1 MIINHFELILTT
13 ITILSTISS
22 LAVLFFSGIKIKRWY
37 ADCYKRKLLS
47 TDQTLFEYDCANNV
61 ARAKLEDIVA
71 EYSKVKSAMIDINND
86 LVYYV
91 KGSPEYNERE
101 ATLNTL
107 HARYIRLTA
116 ETEQAYIDARTA
128 SSNLTSYIKARRY
141 HL

>member
-1 MIINHFELILTT
+1 MIINHFEVILTT

-37 ADCYKRKLLS
+37 VDCYKRKLLS

-71 EYSKVKSAMIDINND
+71 EYSKVKSAMININND

-107 HARYIRLTA
+107 RARYIRLTA

>member
-1 MIINHFELILTT
+1 MIINHFEVILTT
-13 ITILSTISS
+13 ITILSTVSS
-22 LAVLFFSGIKIKRWY
+22 LAVLIFSGIKIKRWY

-71 EYSKVKSAMIDINND
+71 EYSKVKSAMININND

-107 HARYIRLTA
+107 RARYIRLTA

>member
-1 MIINHFELILTT
+1 MIINHFEVILTT

-47 TDQTLFEYDCANNV
+47 TDQTLFEFDCANNV

-71 EYSKVKSAMIDINND
+71 EYSKVKSAMININND

-107 HARYIRLTA
+107 RARYIRLTA

>member
-1 MIINHFELILTT
+1 MNH
-13 ITILSTISS
+13 
-22 LAVLFFSGIKIKRWY
+22 
-37 ADCYKRKLLS
+37 YKRKLLS
-47 TDQTLFEYDCANNV
+47 TDQTLFEYDCANNA
-61 ARAKLEDIVA
+61 ARAKLEAIVA
-71 EYSKVKSAMIDINND
+71 EYSKVKSAMININND

-91 KGSPEYNERE
+91 KGSPEYNEQE

-107 HARYIRLTA
+107 RARYIRLTA